1 MSESGFLQTPRR
13 DARDTSEFNL
23 ADFVGLKIRVAGP
36 EDVLRWSKGEVLKPE
51 TINYRTQKPERDGL
65 FDERIFGPVKDWE
78 CYCGKYKRIRYK
90 GVVCDKCGVEVTRSS
105 VRRERMGHIDL
116 AAPVTHIWYVR
127 GVPYV
132 LSTLLDVSVADL
144 EKVIYFAAFIVTSV
158 DETLRGEALAQL
170 EEEYKKGKESLKT
183 SPERLERLESTY
195 KATKAFITDLQ
206 PKTVIAEGRYQ
217 ELSLRFGNMVK
228 VGIGAEAILDLL
240 RQINLDNEIEQIR
253 TSSKAAQPNTY
264 RRLMKRLRLLVDMK
278 QAGVK
283 PEWLVITKLPVLP
296 PDLRPMVQL
305 DGGRFASSDLNDLYR
320 RVLNRNNRLKRLL
333 NQGAPDVITR
343 NEKRMLQ
350 EAVDALI
357 DNAARKTQGTSGRQ
371 PKSLSDMLRGK
382 QGRFRQNL
390 LGKRVDY
397 SGRSVIVVGPELR
410 LDQCGLPKI
419 MALELFK
426 PFVIAELI
434 KGEYVHNVKNA
445 SRLIERG
452 TPEVWEILEKIT
464 KDAYVLLNRAP
475 TLHRLGIQAFR
486 PVLIEG
492 KAIQLHPL
500 VCTAFNADFDGDQM
514 AVHVPL
520 SEPAKKEASTIMPSN
535 RNLLKPAS
543 GEPVVTPR
551 LDMVLGLFYLTTQT
565 AGVLGEGKLFSSIDE
580 VKTYYQLGKVHPQA
594 KIILR
599 HNGERIET
607 TVGRAL
613 LNDILPSDHPF
624 VNETLD
630 SKRCRGLV
638 SSLYKTY
645 GQETTA
651 VVVDQLMQ
659 LGFRFAERSSVTM
672 AISDI
677 ITPKLKDSEIKEG
690 EKNIEE
696 INKRFR
702 RGLITDME
710 RRKLAIESWVEIRAR
725 IEKAVKE
732 SMPEGN
738 PIWSM
743 VTSGARGSSNQMTQL
758 AGMIGL
764 VVNPTGEIIDVPIT
778 SNYKEGLNVLEY
790 FISTHGSRKGKS
802 DTSLKTADA
811 GYLTRRL
818 VDVAQDVVISMP
830 DCKTKESLLVK
841 KADSA
846 DYGET
851 YEERLLGRICAATI
865 KKGQKQLIAA
875 GEEITEEVVT
885 ALSEAGIEEVAV
897 RSPLTCQA
905 PWGIC
910 QKCYG
915 RDLGTG
921 KLVERGVAV
930 GIIAA
935 QAIGEPGTQ
944 LTMKTFHMG
953 GVSVGDITSGLP
965 RVEEIFEA
973 RPPHYAA
980 VVSEID
986 GKAIIYED
994 KDKTYIEVISDEVP
1008 KESYQL
1014 EEGYQF
1020 AVEDKAIVKPKQA
1033 IATAPDRKAIRS
1045 TIVGRVEIY
1054 KDTITIVSLEPLSAR
1069 YEVPAN
1075 LSPIVENGDRVKR
1088 GQMLTEGYL
1097 NLNLSL
1103 ELLGVRETEN
1113 YIIKQVQSIYASHGA
1128 TVNEK
1133 HIEIIARAMLSRVR
1147 VLDGGD
1153 SSLLAGQIVD
1163 RFAVELLNDQLA
1175 KEKKQ
1180 PVKYEPL
1187 ILGITRASLSTN
1199 SFLAAAS
1206 FQETTSVL
1214 IKAAVQGAYDPLR
1227 GLKENVIIGKL
1238 IPAGTGF
1245 NQSSIAK
1252 LLAQKQS
1259 LSLN

>member
-1 MSESGFLQTPRR
+1 MLETGSLQTVKKETP
-13 DARDTSEFNL
+13 EFNL
-23 ADFVGLKIRVAGP
+23 ADFAGLKVRLASP
-36 EDVLRWSKGEVLKPE
+36 DNVLQWSKGEVLKPE

-116 AAPVTHIWYVR
+116 AVPVTHIWYVR
-127 GVPYV
+127 GIPYV

-144 EKVIYFAAFIVTSV
+144 ERVIYFAAFIVTNV
-158 DETLRGEALAQL
+158 DEKMREEALAQL
-170 EEEYKKGKESLKT
+170 EEQYKKGKESLKD
-183 SPERLERLESTY
+183 SPERLERLELTY
-195 KATKAFITDLQ
+195 KSTKSFISDLQ

-217 ELSLRFGNMVK
+217 ELSLRFGNIVR
-228 VGIGAEAILDLL
+228 VGIGAEAILELL
-240 RQINLDNEIEQIR
+240 KHINLDEEIEQIR
-253 TSSKAAQPNTY
+253 ITATVAQPNTY

-278 QAGVK
+278 HAGVK
-283 PEWLVITKLPVLP
+283 PDWLVVTKLPVLP

-357 DNAARKTQGTSGRQ
+357 DNAARKTQGTTGRQ

-397 SGRSVIVVGPELR
+397 SGRSVIVVGPNLK
-410 LDQCGLPKI
+410 LDQCGLPKV

-426 PFVIAELI
+426 PFVISELI
-434 KGEYVHNVKNA
+434 KGEFVHNVKNA

-452 TPEVWEILEKIT
+452 TPEVWEILERIT
-464 KDAYVLLNRAP
+464 KDAYVMLNRAP

-520 SEPAKKEASTIMPSN
+520 SEPAKKEASTIMPSSS
-535 RNLLKPAS
+535 NLLKPAS

-551 LDMVLGLFYLTTQT
+551 LDMVLGLFYLTTEAT
-565 AGVLGEGKLFSSIDE
+565 GVIGENKIFRSIDE

-594 KIILR
+594 KITLC
-599 HNGERIET
+599 HNNERIET

-613 LNDILPSDHPF
+613 LNDILPEKHPYM
-624 VNETLD
+624 NEVLD
-630 SKRCRGLV
+630 SKSCRSFV
-638 SSLYKTY
+638 RSLYKAY

-651 VVVDQLMQ
+651 EVVDRLMQ
-659 LGFRFAERSSVTM
+659 LGFYFAERSSVTM

-677 ITPKLKDSEIKEG
+677 ITPKGKNNEIKEG

-710 RRKLAIESWVEIRAR
+710 KRKLAIENWIDIRSR
-725 IEKAVKE
+725 IEKEVKN
-732 SMPEGN
+732 SMPKGN

-764 VVNPTGEIIDVPIT
+764 VVNPTGEIIDVPIV
-778 SNYKEGLNVLEY
+778 SNYKEGLSVLEY

-818 VDVAQDVVISMP
+818 VDVAQDVVVSMA
-830 DCKTKESLLVK
+830 DCKTKESLLIK
-841 KADSA
+841 KADSS

-851 YEERLLGRICAATI
+851 YEERLLGRICAENI
-865 KKGQKQLIAA
+865 KEGQKQLVGA

-885 ALSEAGIEEVAV
+885 ALVEADIEEVPV
-897 RSPLTCQA
+897 RSPLGCQA
-905 PWGIC
+905 SWGIC

-915 RDLGTG
+915 RDLGSG
-921 KLVERGVAV
+921 KLVEQGVAV

-980 VVSEID
+980 VVSEIE
-986 GKAIIYED
+986 GRAIVIEE
-994 KDKTYIEVISDEVP
+994 KDKTCIEVISSEVS

-1014 EEGYQF
+1014 EKDYQF
-1020 AVEDKAIVKPKQA
+1020 AVENKALVKAKQA

-1045 TIVGRVEIY
+1045 SIAGRAEIHEN
-1054 KDTITIVSLEPLSAR
+1054 TITIVALEPTSVR

-1075 LSPIVENGDRVKR
+1075 LSVSIENGEQVHK

-1097 NLNLSL
+1097 DLSL
-1103 ELLGVRETEN
+1103 SLALQGVRETEN

-1153 SSLLAGQIVD
+1153 STLLAGQVVD
-1163 RFAVELLNDQLA
+1163 RFAIGLLNDQLTRD
-1175 KEKKQ
+1175 KKQ
-1180 PVKYEPL
+1180 LVGYEPL

-1206 FQETTSVL
+1206 FQETTRVL
-1214 IKAAVQGAYDPLR
+1214 IEAAVQGAYDPLR

-1238 IPAGTGF
+1238 IPAGTAF
-1245 NQSSIAK
+1245 DQSNIAK
-1252 LLAQKQS
+1252 LLAQK
-1259 LSLN
+1259 LTPTLK